1 MSLDLNLGKIA
12 ITYRGDW
19 AYNAQYKRGDIVTFG
34 AHEHYR
40 DGTSIGSTST
50 DFSYSPALFV
60 YVGPDD
66 HKIKTDGGILG
77 GNEYIAIP
85 PPYVQTY
92 SGISTVGINTDIIT
106 IDMGVYGDIYPLD
119 DDHNRKNYST
129 ELLSQSINGIDFNDV
144 RSDNRGRFTGLSLS
158 NLHFVEDLNYVYSEH
173 FPSNT
178 KVKEI
183 ISLNDTSPFSD
194 PIQYVIK
201 TSKKSINTGIASDTN
216 IVIGSRRVAN
226 RYETSINTKFWQ
238 PFSEGSSFRGEF
250 DENMAYN
257 VGDIVTKTTL
267 TGIGRTLNE
276 ADEEVRSYICISA
289 VAPGNYQPLGV
300 GTCLFRPLI
309 KAVDQQYRQELNTQ
323 IGPAWDVK
331 TPDPENDHLG
341 VWATF
346 LNGDRENHQRAL
358 MLPNCE
364 PVGWKGH
371 PYINQPEW
379 YGGGVGI
386 SSLGD
391 SPTSA
396 DDINSKFRSHG
407 FSIRYEW
414 SSILDISITD
424 VPVKCFTYS
433 PDGKYVAF
441 MQHVGGPNYHY
452 LYIIELDRPYNL
464 RIGNKVSYTVSSGF
478 GSLLGDMDIRDMI
491 ISPDGKKVI
500 LSGPIASGNV
510 NATLH
515 EYELTTG
522 WDASTLNT
530 TPIKT
535 VNQPFTHYNTA
546 TVKTCGMYI
555 SPNGRYLYLT
565 PGDRQGATIGSV
577 SKAFKRIDLTHP
589 DNISNGGAPWTL
601 PSSFASASITDSTQ
615 NADTLLD
622 AYNSGGASTWG
633 TDDRWINTWS
643 NFQFSDDGLSI
654 YLCSNLTDNGNNNVV
669 RRLYLR
675 QSFDITTIEDDY
687 SETNTVPL
695 ANHFKI
701 IWSGGGKGNEHV
713 GRVIMTERNTAY
725 TLETSIYN
733 NVWFPSTPDA
743 DYTKISF
750 PSKYNGNTPWML
762 QEDLRNNTNNWRWNT
777 TQSRN
782 GAQRFSDPSF
792 VDNDGNILSIGGGR
806 YASATD
812 GLEAG
817 ANTGTY
823 GISRVGEAMAASN
836 TGYYSDSDPSYGNA
850 LFGESKTR
858 PRVIQYLRSTLNAL
872 ILRSNGIV
880 SIAGQTKNVM
890 GQGDSAANSDKSS
903 LSIEIPKRLFKDR
916 SIVKIGAFDDAGN
929 SNNQTFYA
937 LDEYGELWSA
947 GYNGTGNLG
956 VGYEP
961 LLPADINYAGI
972 STYHTYGGQS
982 NSINNQD
989 DNTQEFVCIGK
1000 EAFGGK
1006 RIVDFYVGVSCIWAM
1021 DENGDL
1027 WSWGENNHCDLGY
1040 PTGPDGFVTATN
1052 SKRPKLITSP
1062 LGYDHASSTGLRSSA
1077 TIVYSNGSG
1086 TGADFTNDGNTGTSF
1101 TKTYNHAGYAAF
1113 AEDNTGIGYTGAVA
1127 ISARFENGPNAV
1139 SHHAGIGLDN
1149 DFNYFNN
1156 TTYAYYCA
1164 FSWLKHNNDTIYI
1177 YENGTNVGQ
1186 FSGWKP
1192 ETVVSIVYDPLD
1204 GFVNYYIDYDGDG
1217 SHKHLVRRVFKTR
1230 AGDVAN
1236 EDTPLYPYGYVYG
1249 YGDSIR
1255 DIQVTDKIYR
1265 RTWQHYGG
1273 VQKVVAPR
1281 GNMTGNRIGVHV
1293 LDGQGYIWNCAG
1305 DASTGV
1311 LGNGDV
1317 YYGDVTTDPWDPT
1330 NEKGALQRRKFIGS
1344 NSDGSSPRQI
1354 GGRVNNFWIAGY
1366 RYPFVVLSVRGGT
1379 DIGLDSNEV
1388 WAYGRNDYYQL
1399 TDGTTSS
1406 TDKPVQIKGMP
1417 IYGVRGG
1424 DGNSSSPK
1432 NYLMTDIVTVTSTIP
1447 ADGYYSTAN
1456 RWTIQFLDKYGQ
1468 AYSTGRETYCESGTH
1483 PHDGSIGNTQI
1494 SNQLTYNLQ
1503 LIQSTSPYTATY
1515 AWPRVYVPNHL
1526 QNKIVDVFGV
1536 GDNLD
1541 DAANQRQ
1548 IDDRRVLWLFEDGS
1562 ILITGNNSSY
1572 GYGNRW
1578 SWQGP
1583 SLVAVPTNLEGFS

>member
-34 AHEHYR
+34 AHENYR
-40 DGTSIGSTST
+40 NGTSIGSTST

-66 HKIKTDGGILG
+66 HKIETAGGIPG

-129 ELLSQSINGIDFNDV
+129 ELLSQSDGIDFSDV
-144 RSDNRGRFTGLSLS
+144 RSDNRGRFIGLSLS

-183 ISLNDTSPFSD
+183 ISLYDDSPFVD
-194 PIQYVIK
+194 PVQYVIK
-201 TSKKSINTGIASDTN
+201 TSKKSINTGIASDAN

-226 RYETSINTKFWQ
+226 RYETAINTKFWQ

-276 ADEEVRSYICISA
+276 SDEEVRSYICISA

-309 KAVDQQYRQELNTQ
+309 KGVDVSYDQELNTQ

-346 LNGDRENHQRAL
+346 LNSDRENHQRAL

-379 YGGGVGI
+379 YGGGAGI
-386 SSLGD
+386 STFGD
-391 SPTSA
+391 SNTST
-396 DDINSKFRSHG
+396 DSMRSKFSAGPYHSTSWNDLLSG
-407 FSIRYEW
+407 NMI
-414 SSILDISITD
+414 SSE
-424 VPVKCFTYS
+424 VYCFTFS
-433 PDGKYVAF
+433 PDGKYILWTAGDGSG
-441 MQHVGGPNYHY
+441 QNNY
-452 LYIIELDRPYNL
+452 LYIVELNVPYLLDSSN
-464 RIGNKVSYTVSSGF
+464 RVSQTVSPGF
-478 GSLLGDMDIRDMI
+478 NYGNQFMDMI
-491 ISPDGKKVI
+491 VNPDGNRLIFTVTNSSSVNDTLYEYS
-500 LSGPIASGNV
+500 LSTA
-510 NATLH
+510 
-515 EYELTTG
+515 

-530 TPIKT
+530 TAK
-535 VNQPFTHYNTA
+535 VVAQPFQHFNTSQQ
-546 TVKTCGMYI
+546 KMCGIYMN
-555 SPNGRYLYLT
+555 SNGRYLYLSA
-565 PGDRQGATIGSV
+565 GYREGATSGSI
-577 SKAFKRIDLTHP
+577 STAIKRVDLTHP
-589 DNISNGGAPWTL
+589 DNIANGGAPWTL
-601 PSSFASASITDSTQ
+601 PTSIASASITDSNQ
-615 NADTLLD
+615 NASIFDISGVGGNNGWNMGFFLL
-622 AYNSGGASTWG
+622 TWG
-633 TDDRWINTWS
+633 T
-643 NFQFSDDGLSI
+643 FQFSDDGLSI
-654 YLCSNLTDNGNNNVV
+654 YLCTRISANNRV
-669 RRLYLR
+669 RRLTLR
-675 QSFDITTIEDDY
+675 KSFDITTIENDY
-687 SETNTVPL
+687 SEVPL
-695 ANHFKI
+695 DSDSAHFQI
-701 IWSGGGKGNEHV
+701 IWSGGGKGSEQV
-713 GRVIMTERNTAY
+713 GRFFTTVGSGNVSVYERT
-725 TLETSIYN
+725 I
-733 NVWFPSTPDA
+733 FGDPSRVK
-743 DYTKISF
+743 TKF
-750 PSKYNGNTPWML
+750 PSKYNGNTPWTL

-777 TQSRN
+777 TQARN
-782 GAQRFSDPSF
+782 GAQKYSDPSF

-806 YASATD
+806 YASATE

-858 PRVIQYLRSTLNAL
+858 PRVIQYLRSTRNAL

-880 SIAGQTKNVM
+880 SIAGQVKNIM

-903 LSIEIPKRLFKDR
+903 LSVEVPKRLFKDR
-916 SIVKIGAFDDAGN
+916 SIVKIGAFDDVGN

-947 GYNGTGNLG
+947 GYNGKGNLG
-956 VGYEP
+956 IGYEP

-972 STYHTYGGQS
+972 STYHSYGGQS
-982 NSINNQD
+982 NSINNQN

-1006 RIVDFYVGVSCIWAM
+1006 RIVDFYVGVACIWVM

-1040 PTGPDGFVTATN
+1040 PTGPDGFVAASE

-1062 LGYDHASSTGLRSSA
+1062 LGYDHGGGTGLRSSA
-1077 TIVYSNGSG
+1077 TIVYSQGSG
-1086 TGADFTNDGNTGTSF
+1086 GNDFTNDGNTGTSF

-1164 FSWLKHNNDTIYI
+1164 FSWLKHNNETIYI
-1177 YENGTNVGQ
+1177 YENGNNVGQ

-1204 GFVNYYIDYDGDG
+1204 GFVNYYVDYDGDG
-1217 SHKHLVRRVFKTR
+1217 THKHLVRRVFKTR
-1230 AGDVAN
+1230 MSDVPN

-1249 YGDSIR
+1249 HGDSIR

-1273 VQKVVAPR
+1273 IQKVVAPR
-1281 GNMTGNRIGVHV
+1281 GNMTGNRVGVHV

-1305 DASTGV
+1305 DASTGI

-1317 YYGDVTTDPWDPT
+1317 YYGDVTTAPWDPT
-1330 NEKGALQRRKFIGS
+1330 NVKGALQRRKFIGS

-1354 GGRVNNFWIAGY
+1354 AGRVNNFWIAGY

-1424 DGNSSSPK
+1424 DGNTSSPK

-1447 ADGYYSTAN
+1447 PEGYESTAN

-1483 PHDGSIGNTQI
+1483 PHDESVGNTQI

-1536 GDNLD
+1536 GDNQD
-1541 DAANQRQ
+1541 DASNQRQ

-1562 ILITGNNSSY
+1562 ILISGNNSYY

-1578 SWQGP
+1578 SWSGP
-1583 SLVAVPTNLEGFS
+1583 TLAAVPTNLEGFS